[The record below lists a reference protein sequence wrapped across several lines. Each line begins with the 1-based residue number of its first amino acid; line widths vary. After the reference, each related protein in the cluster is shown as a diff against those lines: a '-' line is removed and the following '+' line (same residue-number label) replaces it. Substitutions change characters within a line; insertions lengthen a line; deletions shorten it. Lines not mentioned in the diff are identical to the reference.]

1 MSQPSGS
8 RPARRFN
15 SDSRLIVGRLE
26 EHGRANYQFRAGQTP
41 SYFVKVATSHGA
53 RIIWGKDLERAIA
66 QSQTQ
71 PKIGSLVGVRRTGYE
86 TFPIP
91 ERSRNA
97 EGQAVETQRLVKR
110 NLWIVESAQFFAHR
124 AQLARRVRDAHADA
138 RATTRDH
145 PELVA
150 TYLSL
155 RGAQAIAERRI
166 ADPRDRERFLALVRE
181 AMAKS
186 IHKGDP
192 LPDVRLRDAIKQ
204 VDQKPPLARTT
215 KRDDPAR

>member
-1 MSQPSGS
+1 M
-8 RPARRFN
+8 
-15 SDSRLIVGRLE
+15 
-26 EHGRANYQFRAGQTP
+26 
-41 SYFVKVATSHGA
+41 
-53 RIIWGKDLERAIA
+53 ERAIA

-71 PKIGSLVGVRRTGYE
+71 PKIGSLIGVRRTGYE
-86 TFPIP
+86 TFSIP

-97 EGQAVETQRLVKR
+97 EGRAVGTERLVKR
-110 NLWIVESAQFFAHR
+110 NLWIVESAQFFAQR
-124 AQLARRVRDAHADA
+124 AQLARRLRDAHADA
-138 RATTRDH
+138 RATTKDH

-192 LPDVRLRDAIKQ
+192 LPDVRLHDVTKHPEKKVAFASTI
-204 VDQKPPLARTT
+204 

>member
-1 MSQPSGS
+1 MSQPSES

-26 EHGRANYQFRAGQTP
+26 EHGRANYQFRADQTL
-41 SYFVKVATSHGA
+41 SYFVKVATNRGV

-71 PKIGSLVGVRRTGYE
+71 PKLGSLIGVRRTGYE
-86 TFPIP
+86 TFSIP

-97 EGQAVETQRLVKR
+97 DGQPVETQRLVKR
-110 NLWIVESAQFFAHR
+110 NVWIVENAQFFAQR

-138 RATTRDH
+138 RATAKDH
-145 PELVA
+145 PELVG

-192 LPDVRLRDAIKQ
+192 LPDVRLRDGPKQLDKKVAI
-204 VDQKPPLARTT
+204 ARTV
-215 KRDDPAR
+215 KREDPAR